1 MTAEPSSPPRKKS
14 VALSGVVAGNTAL
27 CTVGRS
33 GNDLHYRGYDIL
45 DFADQAEFEEVA
57 HLLIHERLPN
67 AAELAAY
74 KKKLRAMRGLPDKL
88 KTALECLPASAHP
101 MDVLRTGCSVLGTLE
116 ANLRRNPQASM
127 MWQGNSAETYVWGNA
142 RLVDDAAAKQ
152 HAWGSGLFPYDMA
165 GFFSSADSPD
175 WLLVEVTPTRA
186 VAMVQTETG
195 LERRTW
201 SVGSTHS

>member
-1 MTAEPSSPPRKKS
+1 MSTMRWDDVARLIDGCGPGHRATASPTGQPHVSIVFAARDGSTLWIAARTKS
-14 VALSGVVAGNTAL
+14 GKV
-27 CTVGRS
+27 
-33 GNDLHYRGYDIL
+33 
-45 DFADQAEFEEVA
+45 
-57 HLLIHERLPN
+57 
-67 AAELAAY
+67 
-74 KKKLRAMRGLPDKL
+74 
-88 KTALECLPASAHP
+88 
-101 MDVLRTGCSVLGTLE
+101 

-127 MWQGNSAETYVWGNA
+127 MWQGNSAETYVWGDA